1 MIVDNEKPPYIVFEI
16 RTTEDRNASIAAG
29 HYVAKDEIFAIV
41 TRPGS
46 RDSLDVAAETYSVNL
61 RRQAQGGIVP
71 MAWAEAYDKALEA
84 FKKNETLPET
94 GTPIKG
100 WQLLPPSAQQTV
112 IRAGFR
118 TVEDLAAS
126 PDAELQAIGMG
137 AISWREKARAWLAEA
152 KTVGVSAE
160 KIADLSQKVA
170 DLTQL
175 TERLLNENKELR
187 AKLPADPPSTPKLAT
202 IK

>member
-1 MIVDNEKPPYIVFEI
+1 MSTVDNEKPPYIVFEV
-16 RTTEDRNASIAAG
+16 RSQEDRAESIAKG
-29 HYVAKDEIFAIV
+29 HYVAKDLIFAVV

-46 RDSLDVAAETYSVNL
+46 RDSLDVEAETYAKNL

-71 MAWAEAYDKALEA
+71 MAWADAYDKALAAYKANEA
-84 FKKNETLPET
+84 LPES

-100 WQLLPPSAQQTV
+100 WPVLSPSAQQTV

-126 PDAELQAIGMG
+126 PDVELQAVGMG
-137 AISWREKARAWLAEA
+137 AISWREKARNWLAEA
-152 KTVGVSAE
+152 EKAGVSVE
-160 KIADLSQKVA
+160 KIADLSQKIT

-187 AKLPADPPSTPKLAT
+187 AKLPQDAPKLAT
-202 IK
+202 VKG